1 VLYQKQGGWKMEG
14 VFQSSTIVSDIV
26 TTLPRASDVLKQY
39 RIDFCC
45 GGKRPLSD
53 AVQEKGLNE
62 EEVLNKLNQLYEQTQ
77 TDNEQDINW
86 NEATCSELIDQIVY
100 KHHAYLSEE
109 LPQLSPYVTKIL
121 RVHGPQHKEL
131 ADVHQ
136 LFHQM
141 KTELEQHTIKEENE
155 IFPLILKYEKN
166 PSSELLAQLTLSIKE
181 LEEEHETAGD
191 ILKKLRDVTRD
202 YQLPE
207 GACMTY
213 RLTFKRLEDL
223 ESDLFHHIHLEN
235 NILFPRLLKGTF

>member
-1 VLYQKQGGWKMEG
+1 MEG
-14 VFQSSTIVSDIV
+14 VFQNSTIVSDIV
-26 TTLPRASDVLKQY
+26 TILPKASDVLKQY

-45 GGKRPLSD
+45 GGNRPISE
-53 AVQEKGLNE
+53 AIQEKGLSEN
-62 EEVLNKLNQLYEQTQ
+62 EVLNKLNHLYEQVQ
-77 TDNEQDINW
+77 ASDVQGTDW
-86 NEATCSELIDQIVY
+86 TKATDLELIDQIVH

-155 IFPLILKYEKN
+155 IFPLILEYEKN
-166 PSSELLAQLTLSIKE
+166 PSSKLLDQLTLSIKE
-181 LEEEHETAGD
+181 LEEEHEAAGD

-223 ESDLFHHIHLEN
+223 ESDLFQHIHLEN
-235 NILFPRLLKGTF
+235 NILFPRLLKGNI

>member
-1 VLYQKQGGWKMEG
+1 MEG
-14 VFQSSTIVSDIV
+14 VFQNSTIVSDIV
-26 TTLPRASDVLKQY
+26 TILPKASDVLKQY

-45 GGKRPLSD
+45 GGNRPVSE
-53 AVQEKGLNE
+53 AIQEKGLSEN
-62 EEVLNKLNQLYEQTQ
+62 EVLNKLNHLYEQVQ
-77 TDNEQDINW
+77 ASDVQGTDW
-86 NEATCSELIDQIVY
+86 TKATDLELIDQIVH

-155 IFPLILKYEKN
+155 IFPLILEYEKN
-166 PSSELLAQLTLSIKE
+166 PSSKLLDQLTLSIKE
-181 LEEEHETAGD
+181 LEEEHEAAGD

-223 ESDLFHHIHLEN
+223 ESDLFQHIHLEN
-235 NILFPRLLKGTF
+235 NILFPRLLKGNI